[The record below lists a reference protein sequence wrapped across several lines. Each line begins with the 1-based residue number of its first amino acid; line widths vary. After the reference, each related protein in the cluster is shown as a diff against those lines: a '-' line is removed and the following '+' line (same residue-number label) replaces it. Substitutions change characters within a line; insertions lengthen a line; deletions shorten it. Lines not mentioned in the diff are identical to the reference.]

1 MRWQCRTVH
10 FQRNGREVIAMEDII
25 EVVKLATALLGL
37 TTAVVGLLAKAQ
49 DGDRSD
55 KRKSRKR

>member
-1 MRWQCRTVH
+1 
-10 FQRNGREVIAMEDII
+10 MEDII